1 MVRVRLVTYQLARQF
16 DPQVVDESVAD
27 AWAMLVA
34 LLRADRRRMRI
45 NESWIAE
52 RAIAHEVPVVTQ
64 DADYEAAPGLVVIK
78 L

>member
-1 MVRVRLVTYQLARQF
+1 M
-16 DPQVVDESVAD
+16 AD

-45 NESWIAE
+45 NESWIAAT
-52 RAIAHEVPVVTQ
+52 AIAHEVPVVTQ
-64 DADYEAAPGLVVIK
+64 DADYKAAPGLVVIK